1 MTANEDREEGP
12 EAFRK
17 KAMESDE
24 QQIRRVIDRWHR
36 ATAAGDLEGV
46 LALMA
51 DDALFLTPGRPPMD
65 REGFAAAFRGL
76 SGRIRVD
83 SKQDIREIHGAGD
96 LAYCWSHI
104 SVVMTNVENGEES
117 RRAGHVLVGRRSL
130 APFARRQ
137 PPDRG
142 GDPGMRVGE
151 VIMVLGAS

>member
-1 MTANEDREEGP
+1 MTANEDREKERP
-12 EAFRK
+12 AAFRK
-17 KAMESDE
+17 KAMESAE

-65 REGFAAAFRGL
+65 REGFAAFRGF

-83 SKQDIREIHGAGD
+83 SKQDIHEIHAAGD

-104 SVVMTNVENGEES
+104 SVVMTNVENGKES
-117 RRAGHVLVGRRSL
+117 RRAGHVLTLFRRS
-130 APFARRQ
+130 A
-137 PPDRG
+137 G
-142 GDPGMRVGE
+142 GSWLLSRDANLLTAEEIPE
-151 VIMVLGAS
+151 

>member
-1 MTANEDREEGP
+1 MTANEDRAEGP
-12 EAFRK
+12 PAAFRK

-65 REGFAAAFRGL
+65 REGFAAAFRGF

-83 SKQDIREIHGAGD
+83 SKQDIREIHAAGD

-117 RRAGHVLVGRRSL
+117 RRAGHVLTIFRRSAGGTWL
-130 APFARRQ
+130 LSRDANLLTAKEAP
-137 PPDRG
+137 
-142 GDPGMRVGE
+142 E
-151 VIMVLGAS
+151 